1 MTIPDIGP
9 TTTGGDARARI
20 NAAKAVAE
28 AAEVAGVA
36 AALLAAHEGAANPHP
51 GYLTAAEGAAAY
63 DAIGAAAAAYAA
75 AVAASQPLNAGLTAI
90 SLLATAGF
98 GRGLLT
104 LADAAA
110 LKALTTYTKTDVGL
124 GNVDNTSDAAKPVS
138 TATQTALDLK
148 ANASALSGYQPLAAF
163 LTALGAL
170 AGYTAL
176 KTALSLVK
184 ADVGLGNVDNTAD
197 SAKPVSTAQQAALD
211 VKANIAD
218 TLNTQTGTSYT
229 LQASDSGKVVELNNA
244 SAITV
249 TVPNSLPAGF
259 NCILAQIGAGQVT
272 VQAGSGATLNA
283 YPSGGVK
290 TPGQWGETSLRI
302 RANSGGSA
310 AVAVM
315 GGGVA

>member
-1 MTIPDIGP
+1 MRP
-9 TTTGGDARARI
+9 T
-20 NAAKAVAE
+20 
-28 AAEVAGVA
+28 
-36 AALLAAHEGAANPHP
+36 
-51 GYLTAAEGAAAY
+51 
-63 DAIGAAAAAYAA
+63 
-75 AVAASQPLNAGLTAI
+75 
-90 SLLATAGF
+90 
-98 GRGLLT
+98 
-104 LADAAA
+104 
-110 LKALTTYTKTDVGL
+110 
-124 GNVDNTSDAAKPVS
+124 
-138 TATQTALDLK
+138 
-148 ANASALSGYQPLAAF
+148 YQ
-163 LTALGAL
+163 
-170 AGYTAL
+170 
-176 KTALSLVK
+176 
-184 ADVGLGNVDNTAD
+184 
-197 SAKPVSTAQQAALD
+197 
-211 VKANIAD
+211 NIAD